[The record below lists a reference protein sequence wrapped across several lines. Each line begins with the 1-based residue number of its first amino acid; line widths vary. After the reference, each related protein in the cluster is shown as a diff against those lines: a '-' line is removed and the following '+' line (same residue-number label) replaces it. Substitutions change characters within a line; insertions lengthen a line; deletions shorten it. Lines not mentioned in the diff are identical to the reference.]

1 MPDERRIAMKKI
13 LFILPSIG
21 VGGMERVLVTL
32 ANRLDAIG
40 HSVTVVTFQ
49 PPFELRDELSKN
61 ITFKYKPTNNRP
73 GNKIPY
79 IRHKYYDGGMWEKR
93 ASART
98 LYRYFTDGEKFDV
111 EIAFFRGTAIKAI
124 SGSTNK
130 NAVRL
135 AWVHSDF
142 SKTDNY
148 KIKFSSDG
156 QIYDAYA
163 SFDKVICVSKQAAKA
178 FKETVG
184 DTKNI
189 TTIYNPMPVNDIL
202 RKSQEAPKIK
212 VKKAALNVVMVSRL
226 FDKAKGLFRAVS
238 AVSRLHT
245 EGADISL
252 TIVGD
257 GEDRDN
263 LRRCISENNAEDYI
277 TMTGNQSNPFPYV
290 KAADL
295 MLCASYYEGFPLNV
309 CEAVIIGTPV
319 LSTQCTGPCEILDNG
334 KYGMI
339 TENSGQGL
347 YEGLKKLYYTPNLLE
362 EYRQKTAKRIDF
374 FNDEAIIKQITG
386 LFIK

>member
-1 MPDERRIAMKKI
+1 MKKI

-21 VGGMERVLVTL
+21 IGGMERVLVTL
-32 ANRLDAIG
+32 SNKLDALG
-40 HSVTVVTFQ
+40 YNVTVVTFQ

-61 ITFKYKPTNNRP
+61 ITFKYKPTNNRL

-79 IRHKYYDGGMWEKR
+79 IRHKFYDGGMWEKR

-148 KIKFSSDG
+148 KIKFSSDE
-156 QIYDAYA
+156 QIFNAYA

-189 TTIYNPMPVNDIL
+189 TTIYNPMPVNDIVFYVGFHFL
-202 RKSQEAPKIK
+202 SVSERKSRSSSTSIF
-212 VKKAALNVVMVSRL
+212 NRL
-226 FDKAKGLFRAVS
+226 FSYLYSCSVFAGLRP
-238 AVSRLHT
+238 
-245 EGADISL
+245 
-252 TIVGD
+252 
-257 GEDRDN
+257 
-263 LRRCISENNAEDYI
+263 RC
-277 TMTGNQSNPFPYV
+277 
-290 KAADL
+290 L
-295 MLCASYYEGFPLNV
+295 
-309 CEAVIIGTPV
+309 GTP
-319 LSTQCTGPCEILDNG
+319 
-334 KYGMI
+334 
-339 TENSGQGL
+339 
-347 YEGLKKLYYTPNLLE
+347 
-362 EYRQKTAKRIDF
+362 
-374 FNDEAIIKQITG
+374 
-386 LFIK
+386 